1 MEQSNRDHLARA
13 LWTVFEPIHAV
24 SYFSPQARE
33 AFAAVGLTRFW
44 DGYFAGRSAPLG
56 AVSGAPVT
64 AMFCNFAPAF
74 VERAVPA
81 VWATASV
88 DTVLEA
94 RLIGAETTLRS
105 FFDDEDAVAA
115 AADLLQSA
123 ADAADTIGR
132 PLAAGNQAQPRHDD
146 PYRRIWQAAGTLRE
160 HRGDGHVIALVNE
173 GIAGLSAIVLRSG
186 VDLDATMLLKARG
199 WTEEQWQAER
209 NALRSRGLID
219 ADGRATAAGRDAV
232 DRAELLTNRLALS
245 PWEQFDDA
253 DLRRVAT
260 VALPIAR
267 SVSSLY
273 PYPNPIGM
281 PESWDAAAD
290 PAAATVPAAIS

>member
-1 MEQSNRDHLARA
+1 MEQTTREHLARA
-13 LWTVFEPIHAV
+13 MWTVFEPIHAV

-88 DTVLEA
+88 DSVLEA
-94 RLIGAETTLRS
+94 RLVGAETTLRS
-105 FFDDEDAVAA
+105 FFGDEDAVAV
-115 AADLLQSA
+115 AADAVQLA

-132 PLAAGNQAQPRHDD
+132 PLAAGNQGQPRHDD

-160 HRGDGHVIALVNE
+160 HRGDGHVIALVSE

-186 VDLDATMLLKARG
+186 LDLDATMMMKARG
-199 WTEEQWQAER
+199 WTEEQWETER
-209 NALRSRGLID
+209 DALRSRGLLD
-219 ADGRATAAGRDAV
+219 ADGRATAEGRDAV
-232 DRAELLTNRLALS
+232 DRAELQTNRLALS

-253 DLRRVAT
+253 QLRRIAT
-260 VALPIAR
+260 LALPIAR
-267 SVSSLY
+267 SVSPLY

-290 PAAATVPAAIS
+290 PEATAVPEGIS